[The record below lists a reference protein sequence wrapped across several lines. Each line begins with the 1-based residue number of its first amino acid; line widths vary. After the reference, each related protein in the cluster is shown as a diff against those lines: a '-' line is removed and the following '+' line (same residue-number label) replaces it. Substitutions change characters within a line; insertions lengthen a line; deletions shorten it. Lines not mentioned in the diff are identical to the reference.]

1 MPLGTTEINPRQ
13 QLNLKDAKFSGKITD
28 LATLIFTPILSIHL
42 EFIVTRLSKKNPTRL
57 QLIQMR
63 HNPNAQNN

>member
-28 LATLIFTPILSIHL
+28 LATLIFTPIISIDL
-42 EFIVTRLSKKNPTRL
+42 EFIVTRLSKTPPLDYN
-57 QLIQMR
+57 
-63 HNPNAQNN
+63 